1 MCGGHPFAQELR
13 EPTKGLSAAAEAPRR
28 PGVDTRHPIANR
40 AHTIHCVATSQGE
53 SPPRPGTSTLAFVGS
68 ANLTINGWRKI
79 DDPERYVR
87 RIIYNHQ
94 VSRWRRRAKIREDS
108 AEEVP
113 DWPGRDEITEVD
125 LRLDL
130 KQALLQLGP
139 RQRAVLVLRFYEDLS
154 ESAIAEALNCSVG
167 TVRSQTSRAL
177 ARLRLIAPELG
188 EAHQPAAPLT
198 TEETRA

>member
-1 MCGGHPFAQELR
+1 VDSEAEREFREFVDARSLALRRTAYALCGDLHTADDLVQSAL
-13 EPTKGLSAAAEAPRR
+13 TKL
-28 PGVDTRHPIANR
+28 
-40 AHTIHCVATSQGE
+40 
-53 SPPRPGTSTLAFVGS
+53 VGR
-68 ANLTINGWRKI
+68 WHKI